1 MPYALN
7 LEERVL
13 VRADDIITALER
25 VLYRDG

>member
-13 VRADDIITALER
+13 VRAEDIVAAAKR
-25 VLYRDG
+25 VLYRK